1 MTHAKVIITTMKNEA
16 PYILEWVAHHLV
28 IGFYHIVVLT
38 NDCTDTTNA
47 ILTRLDALGYVT
59 FQPNKKGPGGLHRTA
74 IRRAQRLD
82 VVRKAEWLYVTDADE
97 FLNIHCGDHSVDALI
112 AASGGDGVDVISVP
126 WRIFSYN
133 KRVILRDSPV
143 TRQFTD
149 AEPAYADGGAGRR
162 FVKSLFRNK
171 DVYHQIGLHNPHVR
185 AEHATDLTWALPG
198 GLQASRL
205 QAGNHAQPPFGEE
218 FAQIN
223 HYAVRSAQAYLLK
236 RYRGRANHQSHVLDT
251 GYWDRW
257 NRGGC
262 EDTTIH
268 RYAALTQA
276 LLDVFKA
283 DPVLARMHRKGFRW
297 HKAKL
302 AELLQDDAY
311 AALYAK
317 ISASDVVNVVK
328 KDRGIRESRENLSEQ
343 QDHTDDTPRA

>member
-1 MTHAKVIITTMKNEA
+1 
-16 PYILEWVAHHLV
+16 
-28 IGFYHIVVLT
+28 
-38 NDCTDTTNA
+38 
-47 ILTRLDALGYVT
+47 
-59 FQPNKKGPGGLHRTA
+59 
-74 IRRAQRLD
+74 
-82 VVRKAEWLYVTDADE
+82 
-97 FLNIHCGDHSVDALI
+97 
-112 AASGGDGVDVISVP
+112 
-126 WRIFSYN
+126 
-133 KRVILRDSPV
+133 
-143 TRQFTD
+143 
-149 AEPAYADGGAGRR
+149 
-162 FVKSLFRNK
+162 VKSLFRNK
-171 DVYHQIGLHNPHVR
+171 DVYHRIGLHNPHVR

-268 RYAALTQA
+268 RYTALTQA

-283 DPVLARMHRKGFRW
+283 DPVLARMHRRGFRW

-328 KDRGIRESRENLSEQ
+328 RTVASANRVKTFPNNRITQMIRPALKGIGTLWIGGPLSFLEQMCLLSFVAQGHKVTLFHYGEIAHVPQDIEVIDAREIHEPAMIIYNKQFGTPVVQSDIFRLHMLRQTNLIWADSDVLCLKPFDLPTDHVFGYFRRRELCNAIMGLPQDSPGLNAYLDYVQDEYPIPPNLPPEDRDRLLALKAAG
-343 QDHTDDTPRA
+343 

>member
-1 MTHAKVIITTMKNEA
+1 VPHAKVIITTMKNEA

-28 IGFYHIVVLT
+28 IGFDHIVVLT

-47 ILTRLDALGYVT
+47 ILKRLDMLGYVT
-59 FQPNKKGPGGLHRTA
+59 FRPNKPGQGGVHRTA
-74 IRRAQRLD
+74 IRRALRLD

-112 AASGGDGVDVISVP
+112 AASGGDAVDVIMVP
-126 WRIFSYN
+126 WRIFSFN
-133 KRVILRDSPV
+133 KRVILRDSLV
-143 TRQFTD
+143 TQQFTD
-149 AEPAYADGGAGRR
+149 AEPTYEDGGAGRR

-171 DVYHQIGLHNPHVR
+171 DVYHRVGLHNPHVR
-185 AEHATDLTWALPG
+185 AEHATALTWALPG
-198 GLQASRL
+198 GLQASQL
-205 QAGNHAQPPFGEE
+205 QGGNHAQPPFGDQ

-236 RYRGRANHQSHVLDT
+236 RYRGRANHESHVLDT

-262 EDTTIH
+262 EDRTIQ
-268 RYAALTQA
+268 RYAALTQG

-302 AELLQDDAY
+302 VELLQDAAY
-311 AALYAK
+311 ATLYGK
-317 ISASDVVNVVK
+317 IAASDPALVVH
-328 KDRGIRESRENLSEQ
+328 KDRAIRESRALLS
-343 QDHTDDTPRA
+343 QDQDQTDDAPRA

>member
-28 IGFYHIVVLT
+28 IGFDHIVVLT
-38 NDCTDTTNA
+38 NDCTDTTNP
-47 ILTRLDALGYVT
+47 ILQRLDELGYIT
-59 FQPNKKGPGGLHRTA
+59 FRPNKKGKGGVHRTA
-74 IRRAQRLD
+74 IRRAQQLD
-82 VVRKAEWLYVTDADE
+82 VVRNADWLYVTDADE

-126 WRIFSYN
+126 WRIFSFN
-133 KRVILRDSPV
+133 KRVILRDSLI
-143 TRQFTD
+143 TQQFTD
-149 AEPAYADGGAGRR
+149 AEPSFEQGGAGRR

-171 DVYHQIGLHNPHVR
+171 DVYHRIGMHNPHVR
-185 AEHATDLTWALPG
+185 EDHATALTWALPG
-198 GLQASRL
+198 GLQSSNL
-205 QAGNHAQPPFGEE
+205 QAGNHAQPPFGQD

-257 NRGGC
+257 NRGGS

-276 LLDVFKA
+276 LLNVFKA
-283 DPVLARMHRKGFRW
+283 DPVLARMHRKGFRL

-302 AELLQDDAY
+302 GELLQDEAY
-311 AALYAK
+311 VNLYRR
-317 ISASDVVNVVK
+317 ISASEPVAVVK
-328 KDRGIRESRENLSEQ
+328 KDRLIRESRELEQ
-343 QDHTDDTPRA
+343 PPGADVSQSSD

>member
-28 IGFYHIVVLT
+28 IGFDHIVVLT
-38 NDCTDTTNA
+38 NDCTDTTNP
-47 ILTRLDALGYVT
+47 ILQRLDELGYIT
-59 FQPNKKGPGGLHRTA
+59 FRPNKKGKGGVHRTA

-143 TRQFTD
+143 TQQFTD

-171 DVYHQIGLHNPHVR
+171 DVYHRIGLHNPHVR

-302 AELLQDDAY
+302 AELLQDEAY
-311 AALYAK
+311 VNLYRR
-317 ISASDVVNVVK
+317 ISASEPVAVVK
-328 KDRGIRESRENLSEQ
+328 KDRLIRESRELEQ
-343 QDHTDDTPRA
+343 PPGADVSQSSD